1 MWASLRYRFRAL
13 FRRDQMERELAEE
26 LRFHLDQDD
35 AQSAARSDGRPLA
48 QRRADFG
55 GLEPIKEACRDERG
69 IGAID
74 RLRQDLRYAW
84 RMLLKHPGFSTAVVL
99 TLGLGIG
106 GATTARTI
114 SGWRRK
120 VPTRP
125 ANDDDYM
132 SAKRYPTHG
141 SVRTYLGDAG
151 FGSIFFRSAATST
164 RRCSG

>member
-35 AQSAARSDGRPLA
+35 ARGAARSDGRTLA

-106 GATTARTI
+106 GATTMFGVVDGVVLKPLPYRDADRI
-114 SGWRRK
+114 
-120 VPTRP
+120 
-125 ANDDDYM
+125 
-132 SAKRYPTHG
+132 
-141 SVRTYLGDAG
+141 VRT
-151 FGSIFFRSAATST
+151 
-164 RRCSG
+164 

>member
-1 MWASLRYRFRAL
+1 MMLRDEDEQVIGHRA
-13 FRRDQMERELAEE
+13 
-26 LRFHLDQDD
+26 
-35 AQSAARSDGRPLA
+35 GRPHA
-48 QRRADFG
+48 A
-55 GLEPIKEACRDERG
+55 
-69 IGAID
+69 
-74 RLRQDLRYAW
+74 
-84 RMLLKHPGFSTAVVL
+84 H
-99 TLGLGIG
+99 GIG